1 MGELDVPAGLSL
13 FQSHCTVLLYGGPRD
28 GQVLRA
34 SPDAELPPTFDRII
48 GEVPLTGGLYELV
61 HHDVE
66 LTDFGPERRSAQYR
80 WRSSP
85 GGNHG

>member
-34 SPDAELPPTFDRII
+34 SPDAELPPTFDRIA
-48 GEVPLTGGLYELV
+48 GEDLLTGGLYELA
-61 HHDVE
+61 HHDVV
-66 LTDFGPERRSAQYR
+66 LTDFGPELRSAQYR
-80 WRSSP
+80 WRATRD
-85 GGNHG
+85 GNHG